1 MNISDSG
8 PLIYAAWCNTFSL
21 LKYYYERLCITP
33 EIYREVV
40 IDGQGQ
46 PGAQETA
53 DADWIEIRAVQ
64 DKYLIHQIIT
74 EGLTREDATVI
85 ALAIETDAEI
95 VLSDDAMVR
104 SRALAEGF
112 QVTGTLGM
120 LLRAKNDDF
129 IESVREKIEIL
140 EAAGFRIH
148 PRLKTQILQRAGEW

>member
-1 MNISDSG
+1 
-8 PLIYAAWCNTFSL
+8 LAFT
-21 LKYYYERLCITP
+21 KYYEQLCIIP

-46 PGAQETA
+46 PGTQETA
-53 DADWIEIRAVQ
+53 DANWIKVRTVQ
-64 DKYLIHQIIT
+64 DKYLINQIMA
-74 EGLTREDATVI
+74 EGLTFEDAAVI

-104 SRALAEGF
+104 ARALAEGF

-120 LLRAKNDDF
+120 LLRAKNDGF
-129 IESVREKIEIL
+129 IESVRENIEVL

>member
-8 PLIYAAWCNTFSL
+8 PLIYAAWCDIFDL

-53 DADWIEIRAVQ
+53 NADWIEIRTVQ
-64 DKYLIHQIIT
+64 DKYLIYQIMA
-74 EGLTREDATVI
+74 EGLTLEDATVI

-104 SRALAEGF
+104 SKALAEGF

-120 LLRAKNDDF
+120 LLRAKDDGF
-129 IESVREKIEIL
+129 IESVEENIEIL
-140 EAAGFRIH
+140 EAAGFRLH
-148 PRLKTQILQRAGEW
+148 PRLRTQILQTAGE